1 LLNGWQFNG
10 GLGIAFFRPTPR
22 FSPPN
27 SVMPFYS
34 IGHIAVAYFGD
45 VFNLSEIREKLI
57 SDGYQFHSKK
67 NGAETL
73 SYLLH
78 HYGV

>member
-1 LLNGWQFNG
+1 
-10 GLGIAFFRPTPR
+10 
-22 FSPPN
+22 
-27 SVMPFYS
+27 
-34 IGHIAVAYFGD
+34 
-45 VFNLSEIREKLI
+45 LI

-78 HYGV
+78 HYGVW